1 MYDILII
8 GGGPAG
14 VSAALTA
21 HSRGRTPLVLS
32 NPIESNP
39 LARAERVS
47 NYPGMPDVT
56 GQTMLEVMTAQLD
69 VAGIERVES
78 KVVQIMALRRRG

>member
-21 HSRGRTPLVLS
+21 HSRGRTPWS
-32 NPIESNP
+32 SATPS
-39 LARAERVS
+39 RATPWHGPNGSAITPVC
-47 NYPGMPDVT
+47 PM
-56 GQTMLEVMTAQLD
+56 
-69 VAGIERVES
+69 
-78 KVVQIMALRRRG
+78 